1 VTERGD
7 LAIRPATAADVP
19 AMRALGV
26 GMWRAAYAAILPPD
40 AIDAG
45 IAEFWN
51 EYSLG
56 AAARSGRMLVAVRDG
71 TLVGLLE
78 SDRLDDGRAV
88 VWKLYVTPEAQRH
101 GIGRSLIRA
110 HLARLA
116 ADGVAEVWLEH
127 DDANAAAA
135 AFYERLGFAIRR
147 SEDSARTPG
156 ARIVWRARRVRGPV

>member
-1 VTERGD
+1 VTARGG

-26 GMWRAAYAAILPPD
+26 RTWRAAYAAILPPD

-147 SEDSARTPG
+147 SEDSAHTPG